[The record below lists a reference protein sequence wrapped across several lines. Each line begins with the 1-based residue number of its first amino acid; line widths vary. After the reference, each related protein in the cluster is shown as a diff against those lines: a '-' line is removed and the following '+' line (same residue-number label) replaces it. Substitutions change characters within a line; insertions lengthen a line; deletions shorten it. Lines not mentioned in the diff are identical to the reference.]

1 MAARYIQVV
10 NGALLVTRRDIRGF
24 LMLEASHATAME
36 GEFRTC
42 PHTSNP
48 CYVVY
53 EQQFEIRTGFVEVC
67 EL

>member
-1 MAARYIQVV
+1 
-10 NGALLVTRRDIRGF
+10 
-24 LMLEASHATAME
+24 MLEVSHTTASI

-42 PHTSNP
+42 PHTSNL

-53 EQQFEIRTGFVEVC
+53 EQQFEIRIGFAEVC

>member
-1 MAARYIQVV
+1 
-10 NGALLVTRRDIRGF
+10 
-24 LMLEASHATAME
+24 MLEVSHATASE

-42 PHTSNP
+42 PHTSNL

-53 EQQFEIRTGFVEVC
+53 EQQFEIGIEFAEVC

>member
-1 MAARYIQVV
+1 MLKVSYAAARK
-10 NGALLVTRRDIRGF
+10 
-24 LMLEASHATAME
+24 

-53 EQQFEIRTGFVEVC
+53 EQQFEIRTGFAEVC